1 MIGTHDDLLEYR
13 THYRWAVI
21 LIVVAFAVLAARLFH
36 LQVLQGDRYEA
47 LATISHVVKERIVP
61 PRGTIRDRNGT
72 VLATD
77 VEVADLT
84 MVPHYV
90 KDPDGETGRMVEL
103 GVLTPADAARIVDQI
118 AQAKQGK
125 KRFHRLTAHRN
136 LVGNRCPDDLSALS
150 FDQQAGRMVC
160 PRCGQSFVDQRAV
173 VQTHL
178 HELPGFAL
186 HTRMVRH
193 YPMRDLAMH
202 AIGYVNEVNAEEV
215 AADRQ
220 KYRPGDVIGRAG
232 VERALDEALRGVPG
246 QDVYVRMA
254 GGNRLRPEELP
265 EPFQGLTSFPP
276 RQGAD
281 VTLTLDLG
289 LQQAAVSALSRQRS
303 GAVVAMDA
311 QTGEVLAL
319 ASQPTFAIGPR
330 LRAQSAEP
338 QPPTDPVYAP
348 MVDKALSAYPP
359 GSTFKMVTAFAGLV
373 EGAIAEPTEVDCPG
387 HYEYKGRKFN
397 CFKRSGHGELTL
409 VPAIAQS
416 CDTYFYLLGDLLGID
431 TLAHYARDWFGLG
444 EATGIEIREQEGVV
458 PTEAWYRAKGRR
470 FQPGFAINAAVGQ
483 GDVKVTP
490 LAMARAYAAL
500 VNGGRLLR
508 PTLVRHVGPP
518 EAAPREVA
526 PQVVREL
533 DLAPEFVDLVM
544 RGMWGAVNDPD
555 GTAATSAIR
564 DLPFAGKTGTAQA
577 PERRPG
583 VDEDVARWL
592 LEDHAWFVGYAPA
605 RRPRVVVAAFV
616 EHGGFGGAVAAPIVR
631 KVIEAYYAEHAEE
644 FADLWEGFDD
654 EEPLEVIEAP

>member
-21 LIVVAFAVLAARLFH
+21 LIAVAFTVLAARLFH
-36 LQVLQGDRYEA
+36 LQVLQGERYEA

-90 KDPDGETGRMVEL
+90 KDPEGETARMVAL
-103 GVLTPADAARIVDQI
+103 GVLAPDDAARIIDQI
-118 AQAKQGK
+118 AQAKKGK

-173 VQTHL
+173 IQTHL

-232 VERALDEALRGVPG
+232 IERALDDALRGVPG

-289 LQQAAVSALSRQRS
+289 MQQAAVSALSRQRS

-319 ASQPTFAIGPR
+319 ASHPTFAIGPR
-330 LRAQSAEP
+330 LRSQSAEP
-338 QPPTDPVYAP
+338 APPTDPVYAP
-348 MVDKALSAYPP
+348 MVDKAVSAYPP
-359 GSTFKMVTAFAGLV
+359 GSTFKMITALAGLA

-397 CFKRSGHGELTL
+397 CFKRSGHGPLTL

-431 TLAHYARDWFGLG
+431 TLARYARDGFGLG

-518 EAAPREVA
+518 ETAPREVA
-526 PQVVREL
+526 PQVVREV

-555 GTAATSAIR
+555 GTAAASAIP

-616 EHGGFGGAVAAPIVR
+616 EHGGFGGAVATPIVR

-654 EEPLEVIEAP
+654 DEPLEVIEAP